1 MLSKNAATA
10 YRWSDMQADQPMP
23 LVSRRRIVGEHA
35 MLSHVSLAK
44 GCRVPTHAHENEQFG
59 HILSG
64 RIRFGIG
71 AEGSPDRHDLI
82 LETGQVL
89 YLPPNVPHSAEALED
104 TVVLDVFSPPSEK
117 TGVDRE

>member
-1 MLSKNAATA
+1 MQSKNATA
-10 YRWSDMQADQPMP
+10 YRWSDMHTDQPMAR
-23 LVSRRRIVGEHA
+23 LTRRRIVGEHA

-44 GCRVPTHAHENEQFG
+44 GCQVPTHAHENEQFG

-82 LETGQVL
+82 LEAGQVIH
-89 YLPPNVPHSAEALED
+89 LPPNVPHSAEALED
-104 TVVLDVFSPPSEK
+104 CVILDVFSPPSEK
-117 TGVDRE
+117 TGIDRK